1 MDALPPPRIDL
12 LVHSPSP
19 APYIPVLATLLEPS
33 PPLKHLLA
41 PQLHAHI
48 AALPASARPSS
59 YAQLIDIAASIVDT
73 WDVDDRAAFLAAH
86 PRIGETKGLSTASAG
101 EQAPK
106 QGQQAT
112 PGEVLKRLQ
121 VLNSLY
127 EDAFPGLRFITFV
140 NGRSRAEIV
149 PELET
154 LLSLTLPPP
163 SPSTPEPRLS
173 DLRARL
179 RVSPAGSQ
187 AWRAELNRGLAD
199 MWLIAKDRARQMGVQ

>member
-19 APYIPVLATLLEPS
+19 APYIPVLETLLEPS

-41 PQLHAHI
+41 PQLHARI
-48 AALPASARPSS
+48 AALPVSARPSS
-59 YAQLIDIAASIVDT
+59 YAQLIDLAQEIVDG
-73 WDVDDRAAFLAAH
+73 WDVEDRADFLAAH
-86 PRIGETKGLSTASAG
+86 PRIGETKGLSQASAG
-101 EQAPK
+101 EQGPK
-106 QGQQAT
+106 QGQQGT

-140 NGRSRAEIV
+140 NGRARAEIV
-149 PELET
+149 PEIES
-154 LLSLTLPPP
+154 LLSLPLPPP

-187 AWRAELNRGLAD
+187 AWRAELARGLGE
-199 MWLIAKDRARQMGVQ
+199 MWAIARDRARKMGVA